1 MGTGMPPVPR
11 AGHGMKEWT
20 HKTVI
25 AVWQLRSFCVRTQ
38 KEGRHS
44 MTDTENVF
52 DSFTL
57 LDDDEELDMNQIFG
71 SGSDEPAPPPPA
83 PTLAEEVKSQPE
95 PEQVQ
100 TETAESQPEPE
111 QTLPAKTQEAP
122 AKEKQP
128 LELFSAF
135 TSAESDPIP
144 EAAPVKSI
152 APRPQTQLSLFDKPP
167 VFQYGGAREQI
178 TDADMTFE
186 SLRIQK
192 ADDFPELEDA
202 SAVTWQ
208 VRYGDITKAVPT
220 PKTDTIA
227 AMKAEI
233 EKSKA
238 FLDSLKKGKV
248 KDPECVVK
256 PQIRMQKKG
265 IADYKGVFPTLEAAR
280 ASNKVICL
288 IPSRDG
294 QTYEMRRSELG
305 EFIAP
310 KHKITEFSEVRAGFR
325 PALPRIPQELLR
337 SIIGFFR
344 SQMESGA
351 EFEALVRIYWDR
363 KEQKF
368 IPFVPK
374 QRATKDSV
382 TVRLTDE
389 DLPDD
394 TQYLYYADIHS
405 HNSMKAIFSAI
416 DDQDERGTRL
426 YLVIGH
432 LERFFPEISARIS
445 CGGSF
450 VPIEPSLV
458 LEGLDGSFPTE
469 WSGKVV
475 HQLPELPE
483 APSAHFAG
491 VRSLLGGLLG
501 GAG

>member
-1 MGTGMPPVPR
+1 
-11 AGHGMKEWT
+11 
-20 HKTVI
+20 
-25 AVWQLRSFCVRTQ
+25 
-38 KEGRHS
+38 
-44 MTDTENVF
+44 MTNTENVF
-52 DSFTL
+52 DGFAL
-57 LDDDEELDMNQIFG
+57 LGDDEEFDVDKIFG

-100 TETAESQPEPE
+100 VETAESQPEPE
-111 QTLPAKTQEAP
+111 QTLPTKTQEVP
-122 AKEKQP
+122 AEEKQP
-128 LELFSAF
+128 LELFAAF
-135 TSAESDPIP
+135 TNADA
-144 EAAPVKSI
+144 EAAPVESI
-152 APRPQTQLSLFDKPP
+152 TPRPQTQMSLFDKPP

-178 TDADMTFE
+178 TNADMTFE
-186 SLRIQK
+186 ALRIRK
-192 ADDFPELEDA
+192 ADDFPELEDEK
-202 SAVTWQ
+202 SVTWQ
-208 VRYGDITKAVPT
+208 MRYGEVTKLIYA

-233 EKSKA
+233 EKSKS

-248 KDPECVVK
+248 KNPECIVK

-265 IADYKGVFPTLEAAR
+265 VADYKGVFPTLEAAR

-288 IPSRDG
+288 IPARDG

-344 SQMESGA
+344 SQMETDA

-374 QRATKDSV
+374 QRVTKDRV

-394 TQYLYYADIHS
+394 TRYLYYADIHS
-405 HNSMKAIFSAI
+405 HNSMKAVFSAI
-416 DDQDERGTRL
+416 DDRDERGTRL
-426 YLVIGH
+426 YLVIGR
-432 LERFFPEISARIS
+432 LDRFFPEISARIS

-458 LEGLDGSFPTE
+458 LEGLDSSFPTE

-475 HQLPELPE
+475 HQLPELPKP
-483 APSAHFAG
+483 PSAHFAG
-491 VRSLLGGLLG
+491 VRSFLGGLLG

>member
-1 MGTGMPPVPR
+1 MTG
-11 AGHGMKEWT
+11 
-20 HKTVI
+20 
-25 AVWQLRSFCVRTQ
+25 
-38 KEGRHS
+38 
-44 MTDTENVF
+44 TENVF
-52 DSFTL
+52 DGFAL
-57 LDDDEELDMNQIFG
+57 LGDDEEFDVDKIFG
-71 SGSDEPAPPPPA
+71 NSSDEPAPPPPA
-83 PTLAEEVKSQPE
+83 PTLAEEVKSQFD

-100 TETAESQPEPE
+100 TKTAESQHEPE

-122 AKEKQP
+122 AEQP
-128 LELFSAF
+128 LDIFSAF

-178 TDADMTFE
+178 TDASMTFE
-186 SLRIQK
+186 ALRIQK

-208 VRYGDITKAVPT
+208 VRYGDVTKSVSA

-288 IPSRDG
+288 IPARDG

-363 KEQKF
+363 KDQKF

-374 QRATKDSV
+374 QRVTKDRV

-389 DLPDD
+389 TLPDD
-394 TQYLYYADIHS
+394 TRYSASIGKTLCRHS
-405 HNSMKAIFSAI
+405 NICWPAS
-416 DDQDERGTRL
+416 ERQTSPMSGF
-426 YLVIGH
+426 I
-432 LERFFPEISARIS
+432 
-445 CGGSF
+445 
-450 VPIEPSLV
+450 
-458 LEGLDGSFPTE
+458 TE
-469 WSGKVV
+469 
-475 HQLPELPE
+475 L
-483 APSAHFAG
+483 
-491 VRSLLGGLLG
+491 
-501 GAG
+501 

>member
-38 KEGRHS
+38 KERRHS

-52 DSFTL
+52 DGFAL
-57 LDDDEELDMNQIFG
+57 LDDDEELDMDKIFG

-83 PTLAEEVKSQPE
+83 PTLAEEVKPQLD
-95 PEQVQ
+95 PEQAQ
-100 TETAESQPEPE
+100 TEPAESQPEPE
-111 QTLPAKTQEAP
+111 QTLPAKTQEVP
-122 AKEKQP
+122 AEEKQP

-135 TSAESDPIP
+135 ASAESDPVP
-144 EAAPVKSI
+144 EAVPVKSI

-178 TDADMTFE
+178 TDPGMTFE
-186 SLRIQK
+186 ALRIQK

-208 VRYGDITKAVPT
+208 VRYGDITKTVPA

-238 FLDSLKKGKV
+238 FLDSLKKGKI

-337 SIIGFFR
+337 AIIGFFR

-368 IPFVPK
+368 VPFVPK
-374 QRATKDSV
+374 QRVTKDRV

-394 TQYLYYADIHS
+394 TRYLYYADIHS
-405 HNSMKAIFSAI
+405 HNSMKAVFSAI
-416 DDQDERGTRL
+416 DDMDERGTRL
-426 YLVIGH
+426 YLVIGR
-432 LERFFPEISARIS
+432 LDRFFPEISARIS
-445 CGGSF
+445 CGGCF

-458 LEGLDGSFPTE
+458 LEGVDSGFPAG
-469 WSGKVV
+469 WSDKVI
-475 HQLPELPE
+475 HQLPELPKP
-483 APSAHFAG
+483 PSAHFVG
-491 VRSLLGGLLG
+491 MRSFLGGLLG

>member
-1 MGTGMPPVPR
+1 
-11 AGHGMKEWT
+11 MKEWT

-38 KEGRHS
+38 KERGHS
-44 MTDTENVF
+44 MKDTENVF
-52 DSFTL
+52 DGFAL
-57 LDDDEELDMNQIFG
+57 LGDDEEFDVDKIFG
-71 SGSDEPAPPPPA
+71 GGSDEPAPPPPA

-122 AKEKQP
+122 AEEEKQP
-128 LELFSAF
+128 LGLFSAF
-135 TSAESDPIP
+135 TSAGSDPIP
-144 EAAPVKSI
+144 EAATVKSI

-178 TDADMTFE
+178 ADPNMTFE
-186 SLRIQK
+186 TLRIQK

-202 SAVTWQ
+202 SAVAWQ
-208 VRYGDITKAVPT
+208 VRYGDITKTVPA

-288 IPSRDG
+288 IPAWDG

-337 SIIGFFR
+337 AIIGFFR

-363 KEQKF
+363 EEQKF

-374 QRATKDSV
+374 QRVTKDSV

-394 TQYLYYADIHS
+394 TRYLYYADIHS
-405 HNSMKAIFSAI
+405 HNSMKAAFSAI
-416 DDQDERGTRL
+416 DDQDESGTRL
-426 YLVIGH
+426 YLVIGR
-432 LERFFPEISARIS
+432 LDRFFPEISARIS

-458 LEGLDGSFPTE
+458 LEGLHSGFPVE
-469 WSGKVV
+469 WSGKVI

-483 APSAHFAG
+483 PPSAHFAG
-491 VRSLLGGLLG
+491 VRSFLGGLLG

>member
-1 MGTGMPPVPR
+1 MAGTVRRCYEDRPR
-11 AGHGMKEWT
+11 AQDRHDAAI
-20 HKTVI
+20 KT
-25 AVWQLRSFCVRTQ
+25 
-38 KEGRHS
+38 
-44 MTDTENVF
+44 
-52 DSFTL
+52 
-57 LDDDEELDMNQIFG
+57 
-71 SGSDEPAPPPPA
+71 
-83 PTLAEEVKSQPE
+83 
-95 PEQVQ
+95 
-100 TETAESQPEPE
+100 
-111 QTLPAKTQEAP
+111 
-122 AKEKQP
+122 
-128 LELFSAF
+128 
-135 TSAESDPIP
+135 
-144 EAAPVKSI
+144 
-152 APRPQTQLSLFDKPP
+152 
-167 VFQYGGAREQI
+167 
-178 TDADMTFE
+178 
-186 SLRIQK
+186 
-192 ADDFPELEDA
+192 
-202 SAVTWQ
+202 
-208 VRYGDITKAVPT
+208 
-220 PKTDTIA
+220 
-227 AMKAEI
+227 EI

-288 IPSRDG
+288 IPARDG

-337 SIIGFFR
+337 AIIGFFR

-374 QRATKDSV
+374 QRVTKDRV

-394 TQYLYYADIHS
+394 TRYLYYADIHS
-405 HNSMKAIFSAI
+405 HNSMKAVFSAI

-426 YLVIGH
+426 YLVIGR
-432 LERFFPEISARIS
+432 LDRFFPEISARIS

-458 LEGLDGSFPTE
+458 LEGVDSGFPAG

-475 HQLPELPE
+475 HQLPELPKP
-483 APSAHFAG
+483 PSAHFAG
-491 VRSLLGGLLG
+491 VRSFLGGLLG

>member
-1 MGTGMPPVPR
+1 MTPSQRPP
-11 AGHGMKEWT
+11 
-20 HKTVI
+20 
-25 AVWQLRSFCVRTQ
+25 
-38 KEGRHS
+38 
-44 MTDTENVF
+44 
-52 DSFTL
+52 
-57 LDDDEELDMNQIFG
+57 
-71 SGSDEPAPPPPA
+71 
-83 PTLAEEVKSQPE
+83 
-95 PEQVQ
+95 
-100 TETAESQPEPE
+100 
-111 QTLPAKTQEAP
+111 
-122 AKEKQP
+122 
-128 LELFSAF
+128 
-135 TSAESDPIP
+135 
-144 EAAPVKSI
+144 PVKSI

-208 VRYGDITKAVPT
+208 VRYGDVTKSVPT
-220 PKTDTIA
+220 PKKDTIA

-305 EFIAP
+305 EFITP

-337 SIIGFFR
+337 AIIGFFR

-351 EFEALVRIYWDR
+351 EFESLVRIYWDR
-363 KEQKF
+363 EKQKF

-374 QRATKDSV
+374 QRVTKDRV

-394 TQYLYYADIHS
+394 TRYLYYADIHS
-405 HNSMKAIFSAI
+405 HNSMKAVFSAI

-426 YLVIGH
+426 YLVIGR

-458 LEGLDGSFPTE
+458 LEGLHSGFPAE
-469 WSGKVV
+469 WSGKVI

-483 APSAHFAG
+483 PPSAHFAG
-491 VRSLLGGLLG
+491 VRSFLGGLLG
-501 GAG
+501 GAE

>member
-1 MGTGMPPVPR
+1 
-11 AGHGMKEWT
+11 
-20 HKTVI
+20 
-25 AVWQLRSFCVRTQ
+25 
-38 KEGRHS
+38 
-44 MTDTENVF
+44 
-52 DSFTL
+52 
-57 LDDDEELDMNQIFG
+57 
-71 SGSDEPAPPPPA
+71 
-83 PTLAEEVKSQPE
+83 
-95 PEQVQ
+95 
-100 TETAESQPEPE
+100 
-111 QTLPAKTQEAP
+111 
-122 AKEKQP
+122 
-128 LELFSAF
+128 
-135 TSAESDPIP
+135 
-144 EAAPVKSI
+144 
-152 APRPQTQLSLFDKPP
+152 
-167 VFQYGGAREQI
+167 
-178 TDADMTFE
+178 MTFE
-186 SLRIQK
+186 ALRIQK

-208 VRYGDITKAVPT
+208 VRYGDITKTIPA
-220 PKTDTIA
+220 PKPDTIA

-337 SIIGFFR
+337 AIIGFFR

-363 KEQKF
+363 EEQKF

-374 QRATKDSV
+374 QRATKDRV

-394 TQYLYYADIHS
+394 TRYL
-405 HNSMKAIFSAI
+405 
-416 DDQDERGTRL
+416 
-426 YLVIGH
+426 
-432 LERFFPEISARIS
+432 
-445 CGGSF
+445 
-450 VPIEPSLV
+450 
-458 LEGLDGSFPTE
+458 
-469 WSGKVV
+469 
-475 HQLPELPE
+475 
-483 APSAHFAG
+483 
-491 VRSLLGGLLG
+491 
-501 GAG
+501 

>member
-1 MGTGMPPVPR
+1 
-11 AGHGMKEWT
+11 MKEWT

-38 KEGRHS
+38 KERGHS

-52 DSFTL
+52 DGFAL
-57 LDDDEELDMNQIFG
+57 LSDDEEFDVDKIFG
-71 SGSDEPAPPPPA
+71 GGSDEPAPPPPA

-100 TETAESQPEPE
+100 TETAKSQPEPE
-111 QTLPAKTQEAP
+111 QMLPAKTQEVP
-122 AKEKQP
+122 AEEKQP

-135 TSAESDPIP
+135 TGAESGPIP

-186 SLRIQK
+186 ALRIQK

-208 VRYGDITKAVPT
+208 VRYGDVTKSVSA

-337 SIIGFFR
+337 AIIGFFR

-351 EFEALVRIYWDR
+351 EFEAFVRIYWDR

-374 QRATKDSV
+374 QRVTKDSV

-394 TQYLYYADIHS
+394 TRYLYYADIHS
-405 HNSMKAIFSAI
+405 HNSMKAVFSAI
-416 DDQDERGTRL
+416 DDMDERGTRL
-426 YLVIGH
+426 YLVIGR
-432 LERFFPEISARIS
+432 LDRFFPEISARIS

-458 LEGLDGSFPTE
+458 LEGVDSGFPAG
-469 WSGKVV
+469 WSDKVV
-475 HQLPELPE
+475 HQLPELPKP
-483 APSAHFAG
+483 PSAHFAG
-491 VRSLLGGLLG
+491 VRSFLGGLLG

>member
-1 MGTGMPPVPR
+1 MTG
-11 AGHGMKEWT
+11 
-20 HKTVI
+20 
-25 AVWQLRSFCVRTQ
+25 
-38 KEGRHS
+38 
-44 MTDTENVF
+44 TENVF
-52 DSFTL
+52 DGFAL
-57 LDDDEELDMNQIFG
+57 LGDDEEFDVDKIFG
-71 SGSDEPAPPPPA
+71 SSLDEPAPPPPA
-83 PTLAEEVKSQPE
+83 PTLAEEVKPQFD

-167 VFQYGGAREQI
+167 VFQYGGIREQI
-178 TDADMTFE
+178 TDASMTFE
-186 SLRIQK
+186 ALRIQK

-208 VRYGDITKAVPT
+208 VRYGDITKTVPA

-227 AMKAEI
+227 AVKAEI

-344 SQMESGA
+344 SQMESGT

-363 KEQKF
+363 KDQKF
-368 IPFVPK
+368 VPFVPK
-374 QRATKDSV
+374 QRVTKDRV

-394 TQYLYYADIHS
+394 TRYLYYADIHS
-405 HNSMKAIFSAI
+405 HNSMKAVFSAI

-426 YLVIGH
+426 YLVIGR
-432 LERFFPEISARIS
+432 LDRFFPEISARIS

-450 VPIEPSLV
+450 VPIEPGLV
-458 LEGLDGSFPTE
+458 LEGLDGGFPAG
-469 WSGKVV
+469 WSDKVV
-475 HQLPELPE
+475 HQLPELPKP
-483 APSAHFAG
+483 PSAHFAG
-491 VRSLLGGLLG
+491 VRSFLGGLLG

>member
-1 MGTGMPPVPR
+1 
-11 AGHGMKEWT
+11 
-20 HKTVI
+20 
-25 AVWQLRSFCVRTQ
+25 
-38 KEGRHS
+38 
-44 MTDTENVF
+44 
-52 DSFTL
+52 
-57 LDDDEELDMNQIFG
+57 
-71 SGSDEPAPPPPA
+71 
-83 PTLAEEVKSQPE
+83 
-95 PEQVQ
+95 
-100 TETAESQPEPE
+100 
-111 QTLPAKTQEAP
+111 
-122 AKEKQP
+122 
-128 LELFSAF
+128 
-135 TSAESDPIP
+135 
-144 EAAPVKSI
+144 
-152 APRPQTQLSLFDKPP
+152 
-167 VFQYGGAREQI
+167 
-178 TDADMTFE
+178 MTFE
-186 SLRIQK
+186 ALRIQK

-208 VRYGDITKAVPT
+208 VRYGDVTKSVSA

-248 KDPECVVK
+248 KNPECVVK

-265 IADYKGVFPTLEAAR
+265 VAEYKGVFPTLEAAR

-288 IPSRDG
+288 IPARDG

-363 KEQKF
+363 KDQKF

-374 QRATKDSV
+374 QRVTKDRV

-394 TQYLYYADIHS
+394 TRYLYYADIHS

-426 YLVIGH
+426 YLVIGR
-432 LERFFPEISARIS
+432 LDRFFPEISARIS

-450 VPIEPSLV
+450 VPVEPSLV

-469 WSGKVV
+469 WSGKIV

-491 VRSLLGGLLG
+491 VRSFLGGLLG

>member
-1 MGTGMPPVPR
+1 
-11 AGHGMKEWT
+11 
-20 HKTVI
+20 
-25 AVWQLRSFCVRTQ
+25 
-38 KEGRHS
+38 

-52 DSFTL
+52 DGFAL
-57 LDDDEELDMNQIFG
+57 LGDDEEFDVDKIFG
-71 SGSDEPAPPPPA
+71 SGSDEPAPPPPT
-83 PTLAEEVKSQPE
+83 PTLEEEVK
-95 PEQVQ
+95 
-100 TETAESQPEPE
+100 SQPEPE

-122 AKEKQP
+122 AEEEKQP
-128 LELFSAF
+128 LGLFSAF

-178 TDADMTFE
+178 TDASMTFE
-186 SLRIQK
+186 ALRIQK

-208 VRYGDITKAVPT
+208 VRYGDVTKSVSA

-288 IPSRDG
+288 IPARDG

-363 KEQKF
+363 KDQKF

-374 QRATKDSV
+374 QRVTKDRV

-394 TQYLYYADIHS
+394 TRYSASIGKTLCRHS
-405 HNSMKAIFSAI
+405 NICWPAS
-416 DDQDERGTRL
+416 ERQT
-426 YLVIGH
+426 
-432 LERFFPEISARIS
+432 
-445 CGGSF
+445 
-450 VPIEPSLV
+450 SLMS
-458 LEGLDGSFPTE
+458 GLRMDC
-469 WSGKVV
+469 
-475 HQLPELPE
+475 
-483 APSAHFAG
+483 
-491 VRSLLGGLLG
+491 
-501 GAG
+501 

>member
-1 MGTGMPPVPR
+1 
-11 AGHGMKEWT
+11 
-20 HKTVI
+20 
-25 AVWQLRSFCVRTQ
+25 
-38 KEGRHS
+38 
-44 MTDTENVF
+44 MTDTETVF
-52 DSFTL
+52 DGFAL
-57 LDDDEELDMNQIFG
+57 LGDDEEFDVDKIFG

-122 AKEKQP
+122 AEEKQP

-135 TSAESDPIP
+135 TSAENDPIP

-178 TDADMTFE
+178 TDASMTFE
-186 SLRIQK
+186 ALRIQK

-208 VRYGDITKAVPT
+208 VRYGDITKTVSA

-265 IADYKGVFPTLEAAR
+265 VADYKGVFPTLEAAR

-288 IPSRDG
+288 IPARDG

-337 SIIGFFR
+337 AIIGFFR
-344 SQMESGA
+344 SQMEAGT

-363 KEQKF
+363 EEQKF

-374 QRATKDSV
+374 QRVTKDSV

-389 DLPDD
+389 DLPDE
-394 TQYLYYADIHS
+394 QRYLYYADIHS
-405 HNSMKAIFSAI
+405 HNSMKAVFSAI
-416 DDQDERGTRL
+416 DDMDERGTRL
-426 YLVIGH
+426 YLVIGR
-432 LERFFPEISARIS
+432 LDRFFPEISARIS

-450 VPIEPSLV
+450 VPIEPGLV
-458 LEGLDGSFPTE
+458 LEGLDSSFPAE

-475 HQLPELPE
+475 HQLPALPE
-483 APSAHFAG
+483 APSAHAAG
-491 VRSLLGGLLG
+491 FRSFLSGLLG
-501 GAG
+501 GVG

>member
-1 MGTGMPPVPR
+1 
-11 AGHGMKEWT
+11 
-20 HKTVI
+20 
-25 AVWQLRSFCVRTQ
+25 
-38 KEGRHS
+38 

-52 DSFTL
+52 DGFAL
-57 LDDDEELDMNQIFG
+57 LGDDEEFDVDKIFG

-83 PTLAEEVKSQPE
+83 PTLAEEVKPQFD

-100 TETAESQPEPE
+100 TETAKSQPEPE
-111 QTLPAKTQEAP
+111 HTLPAKTQEVP
-122 AKEKQP
+122 AEEKQP
-128 LELFSAF
+128 LGLFSAF

-178 TDADMTFE
+178 TDASMTFE
-186 SLRIQK
+186 ALRIQK

-208 VRYGDITKAVPT
+208 VRYGDVTKTVPA

-337 SIIGFFR
+337 AIIGFFR

-374 QRATKDSV
+374 QRVTKDRV

-394 TQYLYYADIHS
+394 TRYLYYADIHS
-405 HNSMKAIFSAI
+405 HNSMKAVFSAI

-432 LERFFPEISARIS
+432 LERFSRRSPPAFPAAAASSPSSPAWCLKEWAAAFPRNGAARSSINSQNFRKRRPHISRACAR
-445 CGGSF
+445 CWADCLEVRDEVFREPAREDRHAGGRRHRRAYRAAF
-450 VPIEPSLV
+450 VPASV
-458 LEGLDGSFPTE
+458 R
-469 WSGKVV
+469 
-475 HQLPELPE
+475 
-483 APSAHFAG
+483 AG
-491 VRSLLGGLLG
+491 TTRSLYHL
-501 GAG
+501 

>member
-1 MGTGMPPVPR
+1 
-11 AGHGMKEWT
+11 
-20 HKTVI
+20 
-25 AVWQLRSFCVRTQ
+25 
-38 KEGRHS
+38 
-44 MTDTENVF
+44 
-52 DSFTL
+52 
-57 LDDDEELDMNQIFG
+57 
-71 SGSDEPAPPPPA
+71 
-83 PTLAEEVKSQPE
+83 
-95 PEQVQ
+95 
-100 TETAESQPEPE
+100 
-111 QTLPAKTQEAP
+111 
-122 AKEKQP
+122 
-128 LELFSAF
+128 
-135 TSAESDPIP
+135 
-144 EAAPVKSI
+144 
-152 APRPQTQLSLFDKPP
+152 
-167 VFQYGGAREQI
+167 
-178 TDADMTFE
+178 MTFE
-186 SLRIQK
+186 ALRIQK

-208 VRYGDITKAVPT
+208 VRYGDVTKTVPA

-368 IPFVPK
+368 VPFVPK
-374 QRATKDSV
+374 QRVTKDSV

-394 TQYLYYADIHS
+394 TRYLYYADIHS
-405 HNSMKAIFSAI
+405 HNSMKAVFSAI
-416 DDQDERGTRL
+416 DDMDERGTRL
-426 YLVIGH
+426 YLVIGR
-432 LERFFPEISARIS
+432 LDRFFPEISARIS

-458 LEGLDGSFPTE
+458 LEGLDSSFPAE

-483 APSAHFAG
+483 PPSAHFAG
-491 VRSLLGGLLG
+491 VRSFLGGLLG

>member
-1 MGTGMPPVPR
+1 
-11 AGHGMKEWT
+11 
-20 HKTVI
+20 
-25 AVWQLRSFCVRTQ
+25 
-38 KEGRHS
+38 

-52 DSFTL
+52 DGFTL
-57 LDDDEELDMNQIFG
+57 LDDDEELDMDKIFG

-100 TETAESQPEPE
+100 TETAKSQPEPE
-111 QTLPAKTQEAP
+111 QMLPAKTQEVP
-122 AKEKQP
+122 AEEKQP
-128 LELFSAF
+128 LDLFSAF
-135 TSAESDPIP
+135 TGTESDPIP

-186 SLRIQK
+186 ALRIQK

-208 VRYGDITKAVPT
+208 VRYGDVTKSVSA

-280 ASNKVICL
+280 AS
-288 IPSRDG
+288 
-294 QTYEMRRSELG
+294 
-305 EFIAP
+305 

-337 SIIGFFR
+337 AIIGFFR

-363 KEQKF
+363 KDQKF
-368 IPFVPK
+368 VPFVPK
-374 QRATKDSV
+374 QRVTKDRV

-394 TQYLYYADIHS
+394 TRYLYYADIHS
-405 HNSMKAIFSAI
+405 HNSMKAVFSAI
-416 DDQDERGTRL
+416 DDMDERGTRL
-426 YLVIGH
+426 YLVIGR
-432 LERFFPEISARIS
+432 LGQFFPEISARIS

-450 VPIEPSLV
+450 VPVEPSLV
-458 LEGLDGSFPTE
+458 LEGLDGSFPAE
-469 WSGKVV
+469 WSGKVI

-483 APSAHFAG
+483 PPSAHFAG
-491 VRSLLGGLLG
+491 VRSFLGGLLG
-501 GAG
+501 GAE

>member
-1 MGTGMPPVPR
+1 
-11 AGHGMKEWT
+11 
-20 HKTVI
+20 
-25 AVWQLRSFCVRTQ
+25 
-38 KEGRHS
+38 

-52 DSFTL
+52 DGFAL
-57 LDDDEELDMNQIFG
+57 LGDDEEFDVDKIFG

-83 PTLAEEVKSQPE
+83 PTLAEEVKPQFN

-122 AKEKQP
+122 AEEKQP

-135 TSAESDPIP
+135 TGAESDPIP
-144 EAAPVKSI
+144 EAALVKSI

-178 TDADMTFE
+178 TDPDMTFE
-186 SLRIQK
+186 ALRIQK

-208 VRYGDITKAVPT
+208 VRYGDVTKTVPA

-344 SQMESGA
+344 SQMELGA

-374 QRATKDSV
+374 QRVTKDRV

-394 TQYLYYADIHS
+394 TRYLYYADIHS
-405 HNSMKAIFSAI
+405 HNSMKAVFSAI
-416 DDQDERGTRL
+416 DDMDERGTRL
-426 YLVIGH
+426 YLVIGQT
-432 LERFFPEISARIS
+432 FSD
-445 CGGSF
+445 GSF
-450 VPIEPSLV
+450 VYTTEPFLICLPNLDEKTDTWQYDVTVSPKHTRTPIPVVPPDDTDKRKV
-458 LEGLDGSFPTE
+458 LKVWNDAGQEHDPTLAGTE
-469 WSGKVV
+469 RPPSGKN
-475 HQLPELPE
+475 HGPAAEKR
-483 APSAHFAG
+483 
-491 VRSLLGGLLG
+491 RSLRYCDPQ
-501 GAG
+501 